1 MKILGGIAV
10 VNDSIGKRLAY
21 TYSEV
26 DEQGQIVKSNI
37 KESFVILDEETSD
50 LVSKLEAKVKERF

>member
-1 MKILGGIAV
+1 MKILGGIAI

-37 KESFVILDEETSD
+37 KESFVILDQETSD

>member
-1 MKILGGIAV
+1 MKILCGIAI

-37 KESFVILDEETSD
+37 KESFVILDQETSD